1 VPALDRR
8 ARRAPR
14 RTGAHPGAIAN
25 LRWAT
30 QEGINMNKKS
40 LFPQFASKPP
50 VQPAPARPP
59 MTPLA
64 PEQLRHVAGGPVVG
78 PTC

>member
-1 VPALDRR
+1 
-8 ARRAPR
+8 
-14 RTGAHPGAIAN
+14 
-25 LRWAT
+25 
-30 QEGINMNKKS
+30 MNKKS